1 MEPSWDIVF
10 LGVQMSQVVRKSLIV
25 LKWLVLLVP
34 LSIAI
39 GSVSA
44 FFLWSLDTTTSVRLS
59 HSWLLFLLPLGGFLV
74 GLIYHLYGGAAN
86 RGNNLLIDEVHEPGA
101 GVPRRLAPLIL
112 IGTLLTH
119 LFGGSAGREGTA
131 VQMGGGMAATYAR
144 WLRLDAGGL
153 RILLMAGVAAG
164 FGSVFGAPVAGT
176 VFALEVLIIGRIQ
189 YDALIPCFAAA
200 LMADWVA
207 HAWGIHHTSYQVAV
221 ATAAYHTDLILLGK
235 VILAG
240 GLFGLA
246 GRLFVISSH
255 QTSALFKRFLSYPP
269 ARPAVGG
276 VIIIILFFIVGTP
289 DYLGIGTFAHREGA
303 ITLPAMFTGTDIPA
317 SAWIWKL
324 IFTVITLSSGMKGG
338 EVTPLFFIGAA
349 LGNALSSYLGVP
361 VDLMAA
367 LGFVAIFA
375 GATNTPLAS
384 LLLGAELF
392 GAGNIIYIAAACLV
406 AYGFSG
412 HAGIYSS
419 QKFLSSKFQ
428 GFAPDK

>member
-1 MEPSWDIVF
+1 
-10 LGVQMSQVVRKSLIV
+10 MSQVVRKSLIV

-44 FFLWSLDTTTSVRLS
+44 FFLWSLDAITSVRLF
-59 HSWLLFLLPLGGFLV
+59 HPWLLFLLPLGGFLV
-74 GLIYHLYGGAAN
+74 GVLYHLYGGSAN
-86 RGNNLLIDEVHEPGA
+86 HGNNLLIDEIHEPGV
-101 GVPRRLAPLIL
+101 GVPRRMAPLIL

-144 WLRLDAGGL
+144 WLRLDAGAL

-176 VFALEVLIIGRIQ
+176 VFALEILIIGRVQ

-207 HAWGIHHTSYQVAV
+207 HAWGAHHTSYKVAV

-235 VILAG
+235 VLIAG
-240 GLFGLA
+240 ALFGLA
-246 GRLFVISSH
+246 GRLFVIFSH
-255 QTSALFKRFLSYPP
+255 QASALFKRFLPYPP
-269 ARPAVGG
+269 VRPAVGG
-276 VIIIILFFIVGTP
+276 VIIIMLFFIVGTP

-303 ITLPAMFTGTDIPA
+303 ITLPALFTGADIPA
-317 SAWIWKL
+317 SAWLWKL
-324 IFTVITLSSGMKGG
+324 IFTVVTLSSGMKGG

-349 LGNALSSYLGVP
+349 LGNALSGYFGLP

-384 LLLGAELF
+384 LLLGVELF

-406 AYGFSG
+406 AYAFSG

-419 QKFLSSKFQ
+419 QKFLASKFQ
-428 GFAPDK
+428 GLASDK